1 MDYSFG
7 NHDRSIENE
16 RASSIAN
23 TRQLKKADNIW
34 GIEEMI
40 RNGILNW
47 ITRVFISGL
56 ILMVMSNAN
65 AESAMKTNYILKFKS
80 NNALC
85 FVKVNDMLVIMND
98 DMFKGN
104 FMISRTISSFL
115 QNGENTF
122 SVTMLNKPV
131 NNSPKLTSDMWC
143 SAEVKRVN
151 DQEPVMGVKLI
162 VVDSKIQVDKDFYP
176 SPVTYFGDSPR
187 ANGAEKNMIEGTKTF
202 KAQDLPDWNW
212 TKARPVTEA
221 DIAQVKVFYESL
233 QDAFAQQ
240 DLEKIYQMTQG
251 MWDTL
256 AQEQG
261 STSQAMWDSMNYKRF
276 FKQGY
281 KAIPFNLDG
290 HMFSTYM
297 DGRIFRFEQGY
308 GRVSPLEI
316 ENADGEIFTT
326 TPYLSIIDGKV
337 TIVK

>member
-1 MDYSFG
+1 
-7 NHDRSIENE
+7 
-16 RASSIAN
+16 
-23 TRQLKKADNIW
+23 
-34 GIEEMI
+34 
-40 RNGILNW
+40 
-47 ITRVFISGL
+47 
-56 ILMVMSNAN
+56 
-65 AESAMKTNYILKFKS
+65 MKTNYILKFKS

-202 KAQDLPDWNW
+202 NAQDLPDWNW